1 MPPLPLPQGA
11 SPPVGG
17 APIAAPSHSPGSEAA
32 ALAEV
37 AQAVKVLQDAFGK
50 LDPMGDPAKKV
61 LDAIKKLSD
70 VAPITKAAPGIGP
83 EAMRNLASQAQKQAP
98 LEMLLRQQAA
108 QPPGGAA

>member
-1 MPPLPLPQGA
+1 MPLPQGA

-17 APIAAPSHSPGSEAA
+17 APIAAPSHSQGSEAA

-37 AQAVKVLQDAFGK
+37 AQAVKILQDAFGK
-50 LDPMGDPAKKV
+50 MDPMGDNAKKV
-61 LDAIKKLSD
+61 LKSIEKLSD
-70 VAPITKAAPGIGP
+70 VAPVTKAAPGIGP

-108 QPPGGAA
+108 QPGGAAPPA